1 MRCRCPRRAPSPGRV
16 TSTTSSR
23 SRRSSASRSSSSRR
37 AAKAASRRA
46 AQRVE
51 SHSGVAVAHLTQGL
65 GQLGVA
71 AEEAN
76 ALLLELV
83 RGPGSRDRAQRL
95 GFEEL
100 DVHAAE
106 TTIGPVDALEP
117 DTTDAG
123 ASPYDP
129 IAGIYDEW
137 SRRVTEDIDFYVQA
151 AIAAGGPVV
160 ELGVGTGR
168 IAIPTARAGIPVI
181 GVDSSARML
190 DVCRQRATAA
200 GVADLLDLRVGDLR
214 RPPVGER
221 VRLVT
226 CPFRAYLHLH
236 TDDERVSAL
245 RIALAL
251 LEPGGRLMF
260 DVFAPERRRHRRD
273 QRALARARAG
283 HLGAS
288 RMAARGTAARPVGA
302 RRERRDDDAARL
314 AAPERW
320 REVLV
325 RAGFE
330 RIECYGWFDRRR
342 YRGGEDTVWIAER
355 PG

>member
-1 MRCRCPRRAPSPGRV
+1 MQVAARSALAGQRDVDDLLAQPPVERLPLELLAPRREGCLEA
-16 TSTTSSR
+16 
-23 SRRSSASRSSSSRR
+23 
-37 AAKAASRRA
+37 A

-65 GQLGVA
+65 RQLGVA

-106 TTIGPVDALEP
+106 TTIGPVEALQP
-117 DTTDAG
+117 DTTGADAN
-123 ASPYDP
+123 PYDP

-137 SRRVTEDIDFYVQA
+137 SRRVTEDVDFYVEA

-160 ELGVGTGR
+160 ELGVGHGADRDPDRPGR
-168 IAIPTARAGIPVI
+168 HPRDRRGLVRADARRLPAARDRCRRGRPSRPARSAISAGRP
-181 GVDSSARML
+181 SS
-190 DVCRQRATAA
+190 
-200 GVADLLDLRVGDLR
+200 
-214 RPPVGER
+214 ER

-236 TDDERVSAL
+236 TDDERVAAL
-245 RIALAL
+245 RTALAL
-251 LEPGGRLMF
+251 LEPGGRLVF
-260 DVFAPERRRHRRD
+260 DVFAPSDADIAETNGRWLEREPGIWERADWRPEERRLDLSVRGESGETTMPLAWLAAG
-273 QRALARARAG
+273 ALARACSCVPGSSGSSATAG
-283 HLGAS
+283 SIG
-288 RMAARGTAARPVGA
+288 
-302 RRERRDDDAARL
+302 
-314 AAPERW
+314 
-320 REVLV
+320 
-325 RAGFE
+325 
-330 RIECYGWFDRRR
+330 RR

>member
-1 MRCRCPRRAPSPGRV
+1 MRCRCPRRAPSPGSV

-37 AAKAASRRA
+37 AAKACLEAA

-51 SHSGVAVAHLTQGL
+51 SHPGVAVAHLTQGL
-65 GQLGVA
+65 RQLGVA

-106 TTIGPVDALEP
+106 TTIGPVDALQP
-117 DTTDAG
+117 DTTGAG
-123 ASPYDP
+123 ANPYDP
-129 IAGIYDEW
+129 IAGIYDDW
-137 SRRVTEDIDFYVQA
+137 SRRVTEDVDFYVQA

-190 DVCRQRATAA
+190 DVCRQRATAPAWPASSTCASAISA
-200 GVADLLDLRVGDLR
+200 GRRSASASGSSRARSAPTSTCTPTTSESRRLR
-214 RPPVGER
+214 
-221 VRLVT
+221 T
-226 CPFRAYLHLH
+226 
-236 TDDERVSAL
+236 
-245 RIALAL
+245 ALAL
-251 LEPGGRLMF
+251 LEPGGRLVF
-260 DVFAPERRRHRRD
+260 DVFAPSDADIAETNGRWLEREPGIWERADWRPEERRLDLSVRGESGETTMP
-273 QRALARARAG
+273 LAW
-283 HLGAS
+283 L
-288 RMAARGTAARPVGA
+288 P
-302 RRERRDDDAARL
+302 
-314 AAPERW
+314 PERW
-320 REVLV
+320 RDVLV

-342 YRGGEDTVWIAER
+342 YRGGEDTVWIAQR

>member
-1 MRCRCPRRAPSPGRV
+1 
-16 TSTTSSR
+16 
-23 SRRSSASRSSSSRR
+23 
-37 AAKAASRRA
+37 
-46 AQRVE
+46 
-51 SHSGVAVAHLTQGL
+51 
-65 GQLGVA
+65 
-71 AEEAN
+71 
-76 ALLLELV
+76 
-83 RGPGSRDRAQRL
+83 
-95 GFEEL
+95 
-100 DVHAAE
+100 
-106 TTIGPVDALEP
+106 VDALEP

-190 DVCRQRATAA
+190 DVCRRRATAA
-200 GVADLLDLRVGDLR
+200 GVADRLDLRVGDLR

-236 TDDERVSAL
+236 TDDERVAAL

-260 DVFAPERRRHRRD
+260 DVFAPSDADIAETNGRWLEREPGIWERAEWRPEERRLDLSVRGESGETTMP
-273 QRALARARAG
+273 LAW
-283 HLGAS
+283 L
-288 RMAARGTAARPVGA
+288 PP
-302 RRERRDDDAARL
+302 D
-314 AAPERW
+314 RW
-320 REVLV
+320 RKVLV